1 MQFSNPVSGMF
12 NSNKGFILIEEL
24 KPQIIIPTHTNPK
37 STRKIGKILGKL
49 EILENKIVI
58 SPKDLEDGKRKV
70 IWLKN
75 TLSY

>member
-1 MQFSNPVSGMF
+1 
-12 NSNKGFILIEEL
+12 LIEEL

-37 STRKIGKILGKL
+37 STRKIGKIVGKL
-49 EILENKIVI
+49 EILENELII
-58 SPKDLEDGKRKV
+58 SREDIDNSQRKV